1 MAKYAKYG
9 IWRAYLG
16 TTTRTTRN
24 YQIAHSRSDPQWGSD
39 SNEQWLLGTLAWEE
53 GAQGGGTGEKVIS
66 SRCRRWTRSLELVL
80 GRDASNYM
88 ISTNMVSVI
97 GHQ

>member
-1 MAKYAKYG
+1 M
-9 IWRAYLG
+9 RE
-16 TTTRTTRN
+16 
-24 YQIAHSRSDPQWGSD
+24 GSD
-39 SNEQWLLGTLAWEE
+39 NEQWLLGTLAKEE
-53 GAQGGGTGEKVIS
+53 GAQGGGTGKKVIS
-66 SRCRRWTRSLELVL
+66 SGCRRWTHSLELVL